1 VGPYGRGSFDTLSVY
16 AMGEGSEGCWKDY
29 FLLRQKL
36 IEQLIRE
43 GIARTDGNGKMKQN
57 ELALNIAIFHCQQ
70 LFTIDKD
77 DSYYSQVVGLIPRK
91 ETLMNLYLFTGRY
104 KELYD
109 ICCFYVRKGEH
120 TIHTPYRQGLNDL
133 LGTED
138 ISKSF
143 FDGNMRQI
151 HHASFPAV
159 ALNHMYLLKQMM
171 HEIMKVLSRADKQ
184 FLSSHDCVQ
193 AIGEFLGLDRE
204 WISYEGG
211 SYNNQALEIMQLF
224 VGCKTTEAE
233 FGKLHGHSE
242 LFFNSGDFQQIKQ
255 LAHTANIS
263 SPICSVN
270 SSGAWDMQSNAKS
283 WEETLDCYIKD
294 HSRFVDIVV
303 PCLDIAVD
311 KLNDTV
317 GYGALNVN
325 MIDERVVRGHRKES
339 RCPEFV
345 LTRFVSDA
353 MEICQQ
359 NFLEFYNF
367 INFVDDYDGL
377 DYEDVD
383 DPFDFGYT
391 ILAAL
396 MIERKIAQGFYYLSL
411 STGMADS
418 VLEKLPAGSR
428 FRRTRPPPMSPSE
441 RMSLRPWGED
451 GLLDCTDRIKSIS
464 RYLPDVTD
472 VIEALFNADL
482 ATNENLTVLFGHSSL
497 VWSTVLDLQM
507 AKRNVNQMKLTDF
520 WAKKRK
526 RII

>member
-1 VGPYGRGSFDTLSVY
+1 
-16 AMGEGSEGCWKDY
+16 
-29 FLLRQKL
+29 
-36 IEQLIRE
+36 
-43 GIARTDGNGKMKQN
+43 
-57 ELALNIAIFHCQQ
+57 
-70 LFTIDKD
+70 
-77 DSYYSQVVGLIPRK
+77 
-91 ETLMNLYLFTGRY
+91 
-104 KELYD
+104 
-109 ICCFYVRKGEH
+109 
-120 TIHTPYRQGLNDL
+120 
-133 LGTED
+133 
-138 ISKSF
+138 
-143 FDGNMRQI
+143 
-151 HHASFPAV
+151 
-159 ALNHMYLLKQMM
+159 
-171 HEIMKVLSRADKQ
+171 
-184 FLSSHDCVQ
+184 
-193 AIGEFLGLDRE
+193 
-204 WISYEGG
+204 
-211 SYNNQALEIMQLF
+211 
-224 VGCKTTEAE
+224 
-233 FGKLHGHSE
+233 
-242 LFFNSGDFQQIKQ
+242 
-255 LAHTANIS
+255 
-263 SPICSVN
+263 
-270 SSGAWDMQSNAKS
+270 MQSNAKS
-283 WEETLDCYIKD
+283 WEETLVCFKRD
-294 HSRFVDIVV
+294 HMRLLDIVV

-526 RII
+526 RINKV

>member
-1 VGPYGRGSFDTLSVY
+1 
-16 AMGEGSEGCWKDY
+16 M
-29 FLLRQKL
+29 
-36 IEQLIRE
+36 
-43 GIARTDGNGKMKQN
+43 
-57 ELALNIAIFHCQQ
+57 
-70 LFTIDKD
+70 
-77 DSYYSQVVGLIPRK
+77 
-91 ETLMNLYLFTGRY
+91 
-104 KELYD
+104 
-109 ICCFYVRKGEH
+109 
-120 TIHTPYRQGLNDL
+120 
-133 LGTED
+133 
-138 ISKSF
+138 
-143 FDGNMRQI
+143 QI
-151 HHASFPAV
+151 
-159 ALNHMYLLKQMM
+159 
-171 HEIMKVLSRADKQ
+171 
-184 FLSSHDCVQ
+184 
-193 AIGEFLGLDRE
+193 
-204 WISYEGG
+204 
-211 SYNNQALEIMQLF
+211 F

-411 STGMADS
+411 STGMADA

-428 FRRTRPPPMSPSE
+428 FRRTRPPPMSSSE

-526 RII
+526 RIF